1 MIRRRRPRREIEFS
15 FDSFLDV
22 VANVVGIILRLILV
36 AWLGARSYKPAVPPP
51 AAEPPAEDIADLGE
65 PEDPLSPELERQR
78 QELARLQALLLE
90 QLKQYESERGQ
101 LALSER
107 ELADLRARLADLYG
121 EKTAL
126 EGSEKEKGHGMQA
139 AALTAQ
145 ELRDRGRKVM
155 EEMEAL
161 RKETPPKQTLRY
173 RTPISRPLQSEEW
186 MFECRG
192 GRVTLIDIGTL
203 VEEAWRG
210 ARGRAEYF
218 RDHWDLRDVTA
229 SVGSFR
235 LHYVIERQ
243 RGAMDYLG
251 AAPPAG
257 GGMTIGLTE
266 WELEPVDPRRG
277 ETVEAALAPTSE
289 FRRVVDHIEPRQA
302 AVTMWVYPDSFPL
315 FRRLRDYLY
324 DHDVVV
330 AGRPINEGNFI
341 AASRRGTASRGQ

>member
-51 AAEPPAEDIADLGE
+51 AAEPVQEDIADLGE

-78 QELARLQALLLE
+78 KEVARMQALLLE
-90 QLKQYESERGQ
+90 QLQQYESERGQ
-101 LALSER
+101 LQLSAR
-107 ELADLRARLADLYG
+107 ELADLRARLEDLYG
-121 EKTAL
+121 EKKAL
-126 EGSEKEKGHGMQA
+126 DGAEKEKGGTLQA
-139 AALTAQ
+139 AALTAE
-145 ELRDRGRKVM
+145 ELRERGRKVL
-155 EEMEAL
+155 EEIEAL
-161 RKETPPKQTLRY
+161 RKNPPPKQTLRY
-173 RTPISRPLQSEEW
+173 RTPISRPLTSEEW

-203 VEEAWRG
+203 QDDVV
-210 ARGRAEYF
+210 RAVRSRADE
-218 RDHWDLRDVTA
+218 LRDRGELRGVTA
-229 SVGSFR
+229 PVGAFR
-235 LHYVIERQ
+235 LRFAADSG
-243 RGAMDYLG
+243 GAMNALS
-251 AAPPAG
+251 AAPTAG
-257 GGMTIGLTE
+257 SNVAIE
-266 WELEPVDPRRG
+266 WEVEAVDPHRG
-277 ETVEAALAPTSE
+277 EAAEAALAPTSD

-324 DHDVVV
+324 DHDIVV
-330 AGRPINEGNFI
+330 AGRPLPEGAAI